1 MNKSTSSDS
10 TVVFNVIRQALS
22 EAHQTYRGLL
32 LRNCEKSIRTIE
44 SIIAHFSLMG
54 DTEFFD
60 IDQFKWVSILESNW
74 MSIRQEIDL
83 ILDNINQIPNFQ
95 DISVDQY
102 DITQDD
108 RWKTY
113 FLYAYGLK
121 AEKNCQRCPQTTK
134 LIEQIPGM
142 KTAFFSIL
150 LPHKHIPEHRGPYKG
165 VLRYHLGLKIPKS
178 ADKCKIRVGQEI
190 RIWQAG
196 KSLIFDDTFPHE
208 AWNDTDEIRV
218 VLFLDFIRPLPF
230 PLSIFNKILINL
242 IALSP
247 YVQDGKRRF
256 EQWENRF

>member
-1 MNKSTSSDS
+1 M
-10 TVVFNVIRQALS
+10 
-22 EAHQTYRGLL
+22 
-32 LRNCEKSIRTIE
+32 
-44 SIIAHFSLMG
+44 IAHFSLVG

-178 ADKCKIRVGQEI
+178 AEKCKIRVGQEI

-230 PLSIFNKILINL
+230 PLSIFNKSLINL